1 MVTTSSTPTTL
12 DRGASNGTSGTN
24 STATSCTSVNTG
36 TATVRT
42 ENSNNSCNG
51 SNNEVFIDQSAAAQY
66 DSMLAE
72 HIIRVRQIQRDESSR
87 ASLTMSQNS
96 AELLNNSE
104 LDSSTI
110 SSNMLSRPSHVSFA
124 TSATISCDVASS
136 QDTEAETRMKQKE
149 RALRLSGS
157 PQPPNEGTATIPHEL
172 NSSMN
177 IIDKK
182 RTMQAFPVTTDG
194 DSNGQE
200 NNALGGTPSP
210 TTLRRNPH
218 LEGVVGTGSQTISTA
233 FTNDHRPHDMTYDS
247 QQHSLEINHVNQAPI
262 EAFTVQDVPVT
273 VQAIEVPVSTGN
285 PDDDDGDS
293 HTGNGNS
300 SYSNNINR
308 NTTHHCANTA
318 PKKTEKK
325 ANRKKRIITI
335 VLLCIVAAIIISV
348 VLVGS
353 ICGSSAVTCRKNS
366 STSSGSSNS
375 NNNGTVMIGS
385 NSDDDDR
392 AIMIY
397 SYIKNISFAQ
407 DVDASAKLVPAS
419 FNYSA
424 LIEKAVDWI
433 IHDDPL
439 QLNLTESQYNYF
451 RLRQRYALAAL
462 WFHTSIDNA
471 WSNTLGW
478 LSDDHE
484 CDWYGITCSMIDHGD
499 EIGIQST
506 VIGLN
511 MSSNSM
517 NGIIPADLA
526 FLSNLRLLRFDFNA
540 IAGSI
545 PDSLGQ
551 CTDLERVELE
561 FNSPL
566 AGTLPDSLMNWHNL
580 TYFDISNNE
589 FSGLL
594 PTWLGSWVHM
604 TFFSASSNQFNS
616 TLPSSLGLWNNI
628 QSFDVNL
635 NHLHGSLPES
645 IGTWTEIGNFAVI
658 GNSLTGSIPTTLG
671 NWDSVYQLAL
681 EDNNFTGTIPDVI
694 GSLENL
700 IYIFFEHNGFT
711 GSVPQGLCD
720 NNIKELIANCSVTCA
735 CCTDCI

>member
-24 STATSCTSVNTG
+24 TTATSGTSANTG
-36 TATVRT
+36 TTTVRT
-42 ENSNNSCNG
+42 ENSNDSCNG

-72 HIIRVRQIQRDESSR
+72 HIIRIRQLHRDESSR

-96 AELLNNSE
+96 AELLNSNE
-104 LDSSTI
+104 FDSSTI
-110 SSNMLSRPSHVSFA
+110 SSNMISRPTHVHFA
-124 TSATISCDVASS
+124 TSDTISCDVASS

-157 PQPPNEGTATIPHEL
+157 PQPPNEGAVTIPNEL

-177 IIDKK
+177 IMNKK
-182 RTMQAFPVTTDG
+182 RTIQEVPVASDAR
-194 DSNGQE
+194 SNGQE
-200 NNALGGTPSP
+200 NIALGGAPSP

-218 LEGVVGTGSQTISTA
+218 VDGVVGTGSHTNSTN
-233 FTNDHRPHDMTYDS
+233 FTNERHPHDMVYDS
-247 QQHSLEINHVNQAPI
+247 QQHSLEMSHVNHVPI
-262 EAFTVQDVPVT
+262 EAFSVQDIPAPVHA
-273 VQAIEVPVSTGN
+273 VQVSMGD
-285 PDDDDGDS
+285 PDDDDDDHDHDDS
-293 HTGNGNS
+293 HTGNRNIS
-300 SYSNNINR
+300 FSNNINK
-308 NTTHHCANTA
+308 NSTHHSAKKA
-318 PKKTEKK
+318 PKKK
-325 ANRKKRIITI
+325 ANRKKRIVAIA
-335 VLLCIVAAIIISV
+335 LLCIVAAIIISV

-353 ICGSSAVTCRKNS
+353 ICGSGAVTCRRNS

-375 NNNGTVMIGS
+375 NNNGTVMIVS
-385 NSDDDDR
+385 KTDDDDR

-397 SYIKNISFAQ
+397 SYINNISFAQ

-424 LIEKAVDWI
+424 LREKAVDWI

-439 QLNLTESQYNYF
+439 QLNITESQHSYF

-471 WSNTLGW
+471 WGNTSGW
-478 LSDDHE
+478 LSDEDE
-484 CDWYGITCSMIDHGD
+484 CNWYGITCTIIDHGD
-499 EIGIQST
+499 DIGIQST

-517 NGIIPADLA
+517 NGILPADLA

-545 PDSLGQ
+545 PDSIGQ

-561 FNSPL
+561 FNYL
-566 AGTLPDSLMNWHNL
+566 LTGTLPDSLMNWRNL
-580 TYFDISNNE
+580 THFDISNNE

-594 PTWLGSWVHM
+594 PTWLGSWLYM

-645 IGTWTEIGNFAVI
+645 IGNWTEIGNFGVT

-671 NWDSVYQLAL
+671 NWDSLYQLAL
-681 EDNNFTGTIPDVI
+681 EENNFTGTIPNVI
-694 GSLENL
+694 GSLGNL
-700 IYIFFEHNGFT
+700 IYIFFEHNAFT

-720 NNIKELIANCSVTCA
+720 NNVKELIANCSVTCA